1 MADNDDIEFE
11 KFDTKSRDEALGLY
25 HILLAI
31 MIVLTSHGF
40 MLGNNGTNGDFALNY
55 CNDEDR
61 LPDSNPAISYS
72 STYYPEELLAPDSF
86 FACEIGF
93 IEGVVDLGWEVTV
106 PEYNER
112 IADIMILNHDSYKQF
127 VGGQDYGFL
136 DSPQL
141 IHLANYNVNTGDG
154 NTRPVITFAEYY
166 DDIILYPDT
175 YFFVV
180 TKGFNDNN
188 GMNEDYYERDL
199 FESNTNC
206 NFGNFDFRLGS
217 IEEACQESIFY
228 YFVDLDYNDN
238 QSIVIGPS

>member
-1 MADNDDIEFE
+1 MADKNDIEFE
-11 KFDTKSRDEALGLY
+11 EFDAKNRDEVLGIY
-25 HILLAI
+25 HILLAL

-61 LPDSNPAISYS
+61 IPDSNPAISYS

-112 IADIMILNHDSYKQF
+112 IADIMILNHESYKQF

-166 DDIILYPDT
+166 DDIMLYPDT

-206 NFGNFDFRLGS
+206 NFGNYDFRLGS
-217 IEEACQESIFY
+217 IEEACQESSFY

>member
-1 MADNDDIEFE
+1 MADKNDIEFE
-11 KFDTKSRDEALGLY
+11 EFDAKNRDEVLGIY
-25 HILLAI
+25 HILLAL

-61 LPDSNPAISYS
+61 LPDG
-72 STYYPEELLAPDSF
+72 TTHYPEELLAPDSF

-112 IADIMILNHDSYKQF
+112 IADIMILNHESYKQF

-141 IHLANYNVNTGDG
+141 IYLANYNVNTGDG

-166 DDIILYPDT
+166 DDIMLYPDT

-206 NFGNFDFRLGS
+206 NFGNYDFRLGS
-217 IEEACQESIFY
+217 IEEACQESSFY